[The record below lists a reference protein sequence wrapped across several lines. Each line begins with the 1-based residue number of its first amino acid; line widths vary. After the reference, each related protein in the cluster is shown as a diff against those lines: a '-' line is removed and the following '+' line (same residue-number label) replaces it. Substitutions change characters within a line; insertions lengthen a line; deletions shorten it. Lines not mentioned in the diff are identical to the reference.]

1 MLSIMGEGSYDWYG
15 HVCTD
20 KCQYCGK
27 CTTDCTDPVCAD
39 KCGCKA
45 YTFNAMDDE
54 IAVTGVSKNQ
64 TELCIGGKNNVVIT
78 ISFTINASKAGKYQL
93 YLNNSANNSVVPLST
108 TFTSTINGVSYVSSG
123 NGHKY
128 DSGRGAASRF
138 FDYLYDYYGEVELK
152 EGNNEIVFVLTGV
165 STVNVKDFIF
175 ISTDPEAILT
185 YGK

>member
-1 MLSIMGEGSYDWYG
+1 
-15 HVCTD
+15 
-20 KCQYCGK
+20 
-27 CTTDCTDPVCAD
+27 
-39 KCGCKA
+39 
-45 YTFNAMDDE
+45 MDDE

-175 ISTDPEAILT
+175 ISTDPTANLT